1 MTEKARRHEQ
11 ILALIRQEAIGT
23 QEDLAKSLQ
32 ESGILTTQSTLSKD
46 IKELQ
51 VSKVPTGDG
60 GFRYRIPETRS
71 SLSGRGLFQRKLV
84 DFVVGIDGAENMLV
98 LKTITGHAQGV
109 CEALD
114 QAEWPEIVGT
124 IAGENTIFV
133 LCRSSEHREELGK
146 RIAAFK
152 GEI

>member
-11 ILALIRQEAIGT
+11 ILALIGQEVIGT

-46 IKELQ
+46 IKELRI
-51 VSKVPTGDG
+51 SKVPTGDG

-71 SLSGRGLFQRKLV
+71 SLSGMGLFQRELV

-114 QAEWPEIVGT
+114 QAEWPEMVGT